1 MTKHAIDS
9 ENEGKVIYS
18 SGHYFQIVNGIRR
31 WLTIPP
37 DDYICTDGGEFKTYC
52 RHLDTTQV
60 EWFSTKRMK
69 TLGV

>member
-1 MTKHAIDS
+1 MEHS
-9 ENEGKVIYS
+9 ENKGKVVYS
-18 SGHYFQIVNGIRR
+18 AGHYFRIVDGVRE
-31 WLTIPP
+31 WLTNPP
-37 DDYICTDGGEFKTYC
+37 FDYICTDGTEFKTYC

>member
-1 MTKHAIDS
+1 MEHSAIDS
-9 ENEGKVIYS
+9 ENEGKVVYS
-18 SGHYFQIVNGIRR
+18 AGHYFQIVDGIRR

-37 DDYICTDGGEFKTYC
+37 DDYICTDGTEFKTYC